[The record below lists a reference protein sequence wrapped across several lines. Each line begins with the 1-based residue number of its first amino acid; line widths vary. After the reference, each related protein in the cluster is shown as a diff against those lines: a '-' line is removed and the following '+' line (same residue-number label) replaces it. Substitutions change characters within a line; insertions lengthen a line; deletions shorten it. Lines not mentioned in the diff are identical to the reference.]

1 MAPEGGRVVEGEG
14 VGWDARGLSL
24 ARFKMADDSLG
35 SIRGTFRPTRAS
47 LLGGLIVGLGFALGP
62 PAAAAAVRFSTL
74 RQTLKLE
81 ERTAAVVLA
90 ILFGLAL
97 TGFGVWMLVRMARL
111 CFHRVI
117 VCDRGFRY
125 GPSWNERTCH
135 WMEIGWVEESTMAF
149 EPPKTARVFVVE
161 HHKKGRFTFDVNS
174 TGDIVAF
181 AKLLTA
187 ARKKHGFRWQ
197 VAGQSVA

>member
-1 MAPEGGRVVEGEG
+1 MAG
-14 VGWDARGLSL
+14 A
-24 ARFKMADDSLG
+24 DSLG

-47 LLGGLIVGLGFALGP
+47 LLGGLLVGLGFALGP
-62 PAAAAAVRFSTL
+62 LAGAALVRFTAL
-74 RQTLKLE
+74 GQALKLH

-90 ILFGLAL
+90 IVFGLAL
-97 TGFGVWMLVRMARL
+97 TGFGVWMLVWFARM
-111 CFHRVI
+111 CFHRVV
-117 VCDRGFRY
+117 VCEQGFRY
-125 GPSWNERTCH
+125 GPPWSERTCH
-135 WMEIGWVEESTMAF
+135 WLEIGWVEESTMPF

-187 ARKKHGFRWQ
+187 AHRKHGFRWQ
-197 VAGQSVA
+197 